1 MIKSKLMLLLI
12 ISVMS
17 CFQLFNFDPAW
28 GQSKSQL
35 SSSDTMKDDTAAMPT
50 ITTLQSLI
58 RSMQDLESQLKD
70 LKPALKA
77 AETEEQKIKKEAGAS
92 SLDFEI
98 LADFSGKAAQYHNVL
113 ARAIQRIAVDAC
125 NKYGWV
131 IPFTQLTRHTA
142 KE

>member
-1 MIKSKLMLLLI
+1 
-12 ISVMS
+12 MS

-28 GQSKSQL
+28 GQSKSQV

-77 AETEEQKIKKEAGAS
+77 AETEEQKIKIAAEINRS
-92 SLDFEI
+92 SL
-98 LADFSGKAAQYHNVL
+98 G
-113 ARAIQRIAVDAC
+113 
-125 NKYGWV
+125 KYGEHW
-131 IPFTQLTRHTA
+131 R
-142 KE
+142 KC